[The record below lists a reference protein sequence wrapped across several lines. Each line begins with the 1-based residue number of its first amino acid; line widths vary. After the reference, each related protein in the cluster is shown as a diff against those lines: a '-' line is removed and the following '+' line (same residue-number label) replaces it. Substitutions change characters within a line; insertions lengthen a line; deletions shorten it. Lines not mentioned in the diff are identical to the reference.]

1 MLTLLAALIWDLTF
15 GELPN
20 TFHPV
25 AWMGHVIGFW
35 RDLAIMAK
43 SSASQFIA
51 GLFMTL
57 LIPSLFAATTA
68 VILQLTASLPWLQTA
83 LAIFFLQSSFALK
96 ELGAAGQRVAMALNS
111 NDLSS
116 ARYHLRSLCS
126 RDASTLNS
134 SQLISAA
141 IGSIA
146 ENISDSFIAP
156 VIFYACFGVPGAI
169 FYRAINTMDA
179 MIGYRGKYEYLG
191 KFPAR
196 VDDVLNFIPARVSAL
211 FLLFAGMCCG
221 HSPSRGFS
229 TMLRDHGH
237 TPSPNGGWPMS
248 AMAGLLHI
256 EISKVGYYALGEQ
269 GEPLTTA
276 TVSMAWRVA
285 LGSALILCA
294 IVFLWIGGVGV
305 SFR

>member
-20 TFHPV
+20 AFHPV

-35 RDLAIMAK
+35 RDRALLAK
-43 SSASQFIA
+43 TPASQFIA
-51 GLFMTL
+51 GLLITL

-68 VILQLTASLPWLQTA
+68 VILQLTESRPWLQTA

-96 ELGAAGQRVAMALNS
+96 ELGAAGRRVAMALKS
-111 NDLSS
+111 DDLSS

-146 ENISDSFIAP
+146 ENISDSFVAP
-156 VIFYACFGVPGAI
+156 VIFYACFGLPGAI

-196 VDDVLNFIPARVSAL
+196 ADDVLNFIPARVSAL
-211 FLLFAGMCCG
+211 LILLAGMCCG
-221 HSPSRGFS
+221 HSPGRGFS
-229 TMLRDHGH
+229 TMLRDRGQ

-256 EISKVGYYALGEQ
+256 EISKVGCYALGEQ

-276 TVSMAWRVA
+276 TVGMAWRVA
-285 LGSALILCA
+285 LVSALILSA
-294 IVFLWIGGVGV
+294 IVFWSIGVLGV

>member
-35 RDLAIMAK
+35 RDRALLAM
-43 SSASQFIA
+43 SPASQFLA
-51 GLFMTL
+51 GLLMTL

-68 VILQLTASLPWLQTA
+68 VILQLTASIPWLQTV

-96 ELGAAGQRVAMALNS
+96 ELGAAGQRVAKTLDS
-111 NDLSS
+111 NDVSS
-116 ARYHLRSLCS
+116 ARYHLRSL
-126 RDASTLNS
+126 
-134 SQLISAA
+134 LISAA

-211 FLLFAGMCCG
+211 LLLFAGMFCG

-229 TMLRDHGH
+229 TMLRDRRQ

-256 EISKVGYYALGEQ
+256 EINKIGCYALGEQ
-269 GEPLTTA
+269 GEPLTTK

-294 IVFLWIGGVGV
+294 IVFLWIGVVGG

>member
-1 MLTLLAALIWDLTF
+1 
-15 GELPN
+15 
-20 TFHPV
+20 
-25 AWMGHVIGFW
+25 MGHVIGFW
-35 RDLAIMAK
+35 RDRALLAM
-43 SSASQFIA
+43 SPASQFLA
-51 GLFMTL
+51 GLLMTL

-68 VILQLTASLPWLQTA
+68 VILQLTASIPWLQTV

-96 ELGAAGQRVAMALNS
+96 ELGAAGQRVAKALDS
-111 NDLSS
+111 NDVSS

-126 RDASTLNS
+126 RDASTLNG

-211 FLLFAGMCCG
+211 LLLFAGMFCG

-229 TMLRDHGH
+229 TMLRDRRQ

-256 EISKVGYYALGEQ
+256 EINKIGCYALGEQ
-269 GEPLTTA
+269 GEPLTTK

-294 IVFLWIGGVGV
+294 IVFLWIGVVGG